1 MPPALVDRLPPIW
14 QLPSAPRLNGNSRS
28 ASAAA
33 CCRSA
38 RMQPASTVIVKLTGS
53 IARIRF
59 MRPSARTTLC
69 LSSGGTPPPTR
80 PVLPPCGTI
89 GKFRFGAN
97 PHHRGHLRGRSRA
110 DDQPG
115 GTPVEATRLDE
126 IGLLVAR
133 IGDPTAR
140 TDRCLDP
147 LDGL

>member
-14 QLPSAPRLNGNSRS
+14 QLPSAPRLNGNSRL

-38 RMQPASTVIVKLTGS
+38 RMQPASRGDAATDEAGVAAL
-53 IARIRF
+53 RHDRQL
-59 MRPSARTTLC
+59 RL
-69 LSSGGTPPPTR
+69 
-80 PVLPPCGTI
+80 
-89 GKFRFGAN
+89 GAD

-115 GTPVEATRLDE
+115 RAAVEAARLDE

-133 IGDPTAR
+133 VGDPAAR

-147 LDGL
+147 LDGLRDLHTPSFRYSESYP